1 MRGPLTVASIL
12 AAAGL
17 AIEAGPAAIQP
28 PTLPSL
34 LEAAG
39 RYVATYEARMAAFVF
54 EEDYRQQVRCQFG
67 SVRPQSRRLRSEVV
81 VVNTADLGWIGF
93 RDVFEVDG
101 QPVRDRQDRLQQ
113 LFVAA
118 GADVLARASAIADEG
133 ARFNLGGAARN
144 LNYPTM
150 ALLFLREGHQP
161 RSRFSRGGSERVDG
175 VLTWSV
181 RFEEARRPA
190 LIRSRN
196 DDVVASGEFWIEPET
211 GRVWRSRLRVEEER
225 ATGTI
230 DVRYAPRTG
239 FDVLMPVSMEE
250 NITVR
255 GCDPGTGV
263 VSAPGTETLSGE
275 ARYTNVKQ
283 FTVDVTTKVDPGLAP

>member
-1 MRGPLTVASIL
+1 MRLSLAVVPLLVTAGVTID
-12 AAAGL
+12 AGL
-17 AIEAGPAAIQP
+17 LATQT
-28 PTLPSL
+28 PTLPGL

-39 RYVATYEARMAAFVF
+39 GYVATYEARMAAFVF

-67 SVRPQSRRLRSEVV
+67 GVRPQARRLRSEVV
-81 VVNTADLGWIGF
+81 VVNTADLGWVGF

-118 GADVLARASAIADEG
+118 GADVLARARAIADEG
-133 ARFNLGGAARN
+133 ARFNLGGTARN

-150 ALLFLREGHQP
+150 ALLFLREGHQR

-181 RFEEARRPA
+181 RFEETQRPT
-190 LIRSRN
+190 LIRSQN
-196 DDVVASGEFWIEPET
+196 DDVSASGEFWIEPAS
-211 GRVWRSRLRVEEER
+211 GRVWRSRLRVDEAR
-225 ATGTI
+225 ATGTM
-230 DVRYAPRTG
+230 DVRYGPRTG

-250 NITVR
+250 HITVR

-283 FTVDVTTKVDPGLAP
+283 FTVDVTTKVNPGVVP